1 MRIGIDGR
9 VLEKKMTGIGRYL
22 LNILEELPSYD
33 KKNTYFIF
41 TNRKQ
46 NHIDNE
52 FFNFVNTN
60 YPLLDSK
67 VSTPIWLN
75 FILPK
80 LIEKF
85 KIDLLIGPNILVPSI
100 KSDRVKYI
108 SIIHDIMPLTHPQFF
123 PASYRL
129 FLKTFLPLSI
139 KKSDLILTISQT
151 SRNEISRYFKVPKEK
166 IEVVYNTVSKNFRKL
181 NEDELSKLKDELRIN
196 LPEKFVLYVGVLEER
211 KNISLLIKLSDLIK
225 EKRLNFK
232 VVLAGKPGY
241 GYSNFKKLIDERKDR
256 ILVFN
261 HLTDKELL
269 FLYNSAFAFVFPS
282 FVEGFGLPPIEAM
295 ACGLPVIASN
305 CDALKEILGEVAILH
320 SPENVNGF
328 LESLIKLDSDKDF
341 YQTLRLK
348 SVEHSKRF
356 SKEKMINKFLTIL
369 EELNLN

>member
-139 KKSDLILTISQT
+139 KKS
-151 SRNEISRYFKVPKEK
+151 
-166 IEVVYNTVSKNFRKL
+166 
-181 NEDELSKLKDELRIN
+181 ELSKLKDELRIN

-211 KNISLLIKLSDLIK
+211 KNISLLIKLSDLVK

-241 GYSNFKKLIDERKDR
+241 GYSNFKKLIDERKDG
-256 ILVFN
+256 ILIFN

-282 FVEGFGLPPIEAM
+282 FVEGFGLPPIEAL

-369 EELNLN
+369 EELNLNWD

>member
-1 MRIGIDGR
+1 
-9 VLEKKMTGIGRYL
+9 
-22 LNILEELPSYD
+22 
-33 KKNTYFIF
+33 
-41 TNRKQ
+41 
-46 NHIDNE
+46 
-52 FFNFVNTN
+52 
-60 YPLLDSK
+60 
-67 VSTPIWLN
+67 
-75 FILPK
+75 
-80 LIEKF
+80 
-85 KIDLLIGPNILVPSI
+85 
-100 KSDRVKYI
+100 
-108 SIIHDIMPLTHPQFF
+108 MPLTHPQFF

-139 KKSDLILTISQT
+139 KKSDLILTISQI

-181 NEDELSKLKDELRIN
+181 NEDELNKLKDELRIN

-225 EKRLNFK
+225 EKRFNFK

>member
-181 NEDELSKLKDELRIN
+181 NEDELNKLKDELRIN

-241 GYSNFKKLIDERKDR
+241 GYSNFKKLIDERKDG
-256 ILVFN
+256 ILIFN

-356 SKEKMINKFLTIL
+356 SKEKMILDFINVL
-369 EELNLN
+369 EKIRD